1 MPSTFWG
8 LNIARSG
15 LNAAHLALNT
25 TNHNIANVN
34 TQGYSKQE
42 VHSVAAEAIR
52 IYQPYGMLGSG
63 VAVTDISRTRDSYYD
78 MKLWKNQQNYGR
90 YEVTHYYME
99 QIQLH
104 FNEFGVSTTGFSEVY
119 NGFFNSLDE
128 LKNYPSDPNYRNV
141 AINYGMSLSE
151 YFNNISN
158 NLQAIQEEA
167 NNEVENV
174 VERVN
179 TYATAIGSLNKQ
191 IMTLQM
197 NGAEPNDLLDQ
208 RDVLVDE
215 LSKLVNVQVTN
226 TVSDI
231 GSSSYRIKLNGQI
244 LVDDATVNTLM
255 VERRTDANKR
265 NPEDTEG
272 LYNVKWST
280 GVEFDEYHI
289 EVGGELRGY
298 LDIRDGNDS
307 QETLIGA
314 RGVDYKGIPHYIRE
328 INTWIQT
335 FTYEFNKL
343 HDKGETL
350 DDKAAEPFFVLKDM
364 SVKEQKEAAAAE
376 GISFVEYI
384 NKNITAY
391 NCTVN
396 PNIVK
401 DPYQLATAY
410 SENYETAE
418 GIDKQDLINDLVD
431 IRDRRLYLA
440 GTADDCFQGMISA
453 IGVNTSSAKS
463 MEINF
468 DNIGKAIENQRLSV
482 SGVDEDEE
490 AMNLVKYQAA
500 YELAAKAM
508 SVMSEILDKLIN
520 GTAV

>member
-25 TNHNIANVN
+25 TSHNIANVN
-34 TQGYSKQE
+34 TKGYSRQE
-42 VHSVAAEAIR
+42 VNSVAAEAIR

-63 VAVTDISRTRDSYYD
+63 VAVTDISRIRESYYD
-78 MKLWKNQQNYGR
+78 TKYWNNNQNHGR
-90 YEVTHYYME
+90 YEVTNYYME

-119 NGFFNSLDE
+119 NGLFNSLDE
-128 LKNYPSDPNYRNV
+128 LRNYASDPNYRNS
-141 AINYGMSLSE
+141 AINHAVSLTE
-151 YFNNISN
+151 YFNNIAN
-158 NLQAIQEEA
+158 NLQAIQTEA
-167 NNEVENV
+167 NNEIENV

-179 TYATAIGSLNKQ
+179 TYATAIGSINKQ

-215 LSKLVNVQVTN
+215 LSKLVNIQVTD

-231 GSSSYRIKLNGQI
+231 GSSSYRIKINGQI
-244 LVDDATVNTLM
+244 LVDDATVNTLR
-255 VERRTDANKR
+255 VERRTAADKR

-272 LYNVKWST
+272 LYNIKWST

-289 EVGGELRGY
+289 EVNGELRGY
-298 LDIRDGNDS
+298 LDIRDGNDN
-307 QETLIGA
+307 QATLTDQ
-314 RGVDYKGIPHYIRE
+314 RGVDYKGVPYYIKE
-328 INTWIQT
+328 INTWIKS
-335 FTYEFNKL
+335 FSYEFNKL
-343 HDKGETL
+343 HTQGKDLE
-350 DDKAAEPFFVLKDM
+350 DNIAEPFFVIKGMDLSNWKN
-364 SVKEQKEAAAAE
+364 ATAE
-376 GISFVEYI
+376 ERQEIVDYI
-384 NKNITAY
+384 NENITAY
-391 NCTVN
+391 NCTIN
-396 PNIVK
+396 PEIVK
-401 DPYQLATAY
+401 NPYKFATAY
-410 SENYETAE
+410 AEDYDTVE
-418 GIDKQDLINDLVD
+418 GIDKQDLISDMVG

-453 IGVNTSSAKS
+453 IGVNTASAKS
-463 MEINF
+463 MADNF
-468 DNIGKAIENQRLSV
+468 DNIGKAIENQRMSV

-490 AMNLVKYQAA
+490 AMDLVKYQAA

>member
-8 LNIARSG
+8 LNIARTG

-34 TQGYSKQE
+34 TEGYSRQE
-42 VHSVAAEAIR
+42 TKTKAAEAIR

-63 VAVTDISRTRDSYYD
+63 VEVTDISRTRESYYD
-78 MKLWKNQQNYGR
+78 MKLWNNQQNFGR

-141 AINYGMSLSE
+141 VINYGMSLSE

-215 LSKLVNVQVTN
+215 LSKLVNINITD
-226 TVSDI
+226 TRSDV
-231 GSSSYRIKLNGQI
+231 GTSSYRIKLNGQI
-244 LVDDATVNTLM
+244 LVDDATVNKLT
-255 VERRTDANKR
+255 VERRTADTKR
-265 NPEDTEG
+265 NPEDIEG
-272 LYNVKWST
+272 LYNIKWAT
-280 GVEFDEYHI
+280 GVEFDEYHV

-307 QETLIGA
+307 QDTLTGA
-314 RGVDYKGIPHYIRE
+314 RGVEYKGIPHYIRE
-328 INTWIQT
+328 INTWIKT
-335 FTYEFNKL
+335 FTHEFNKL
-343 HDKGETL
+343 HVQGENL
-350 DDKAAEPFFVLKDM
+350 EDNVAEPFFVIKDM
-364 SVKEQKEAAAAE
+364 DLSNWATATDAE
-376 GISFVEYI
+376 RQAIIDDI

-401 DPYQLATAY
+401 NPYELATAY
-410 SENYETAE
+410 TKDYETAE
-418 GIDKQDLINDLVD
+418 GIDKQDLISDMVDL
-431 IRDRRLYLA
+431 RDKRLYLA

-468 DNIGKAIENQRLSV
+468 ENIGQAISNQRLSV

-508 SVMSEILDKLIN
+508 SVMAEILDKLIN
-520 GTAV
+520 GTAL